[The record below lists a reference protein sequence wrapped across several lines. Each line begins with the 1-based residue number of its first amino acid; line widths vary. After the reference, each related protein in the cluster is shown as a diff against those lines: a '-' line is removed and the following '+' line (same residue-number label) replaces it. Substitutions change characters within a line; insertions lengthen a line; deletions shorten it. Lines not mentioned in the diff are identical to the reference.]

1 MHDFAYLFR
10 DSAAS
15 WLDGRGDARFSRYE
29 RFYRA
34 SRAAAPHAS
43 EFDLETSNEEYV
55 TICRRTR
62 GRIVRVLDSNVFKSA
77 VLSLTLLWI
86 GSSLLPIAGQS
97 EPVPT
102 GAVLVG
108 AFVLLR
114 VKRRRGRSPRA

>member
-10 DSAAS
+10 DSATS
-15 WLDGRGDARFSRYE
+15 WLDGRGDARFHRYE

-34 SRAAAPHAS
+34 SRAAAPSPS

-55 TICRRTR
+55 TTCRRTR
-62 GRIVRVLDSNVFKSA
+62 GRVVEILDSKIFKRVA
-77 VLSLTLLWI
+77 LALTLIWI

-97 EPVPT
+97 EPIAT

-108 AFVLLR
+108 LFLFLR
-114 VKRRRGRSPRA
+114 VKRSRGRSARA